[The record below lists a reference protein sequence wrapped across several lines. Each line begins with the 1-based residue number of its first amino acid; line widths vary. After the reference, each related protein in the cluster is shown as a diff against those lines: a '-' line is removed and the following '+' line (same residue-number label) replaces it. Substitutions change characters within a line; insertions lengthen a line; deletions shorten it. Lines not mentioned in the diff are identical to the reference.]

1 VRNGFAVIAGTANP
15 TVQLHHRLR
24 RGSKDDG
31 EQEQDSGAN
40 QRRNGAAKSAFL
52 QGQQLSRSR
61 AKKLMK

>member
-1 VRNGFAVIAGTANP
+1 MWMRCVSNVTFIRGNGFAVIAGTASP

-52 QGQQLSRSR
+52 QG
-61 AKKLMK
+61 